1 MLDFSSNLTTGLNQ
15 GPRCDCSGSKSHM
28 TLLIHLSCWW
38 IPGFT
43 EVQSNLMN
51 FVFPVY
57 IVNCYLM
64 VIIGTMQ
71 CGLSFINIIVI
82 NVAVYLIVLF
92 IFYGTQK
99 LSNKISKPHS
109 EMTLGL
115 MIDLSVLCRVQLDLH
130 EPG

>member
-1 MLDFSSNLTTGLNQ
+1 
-15 GPRCDCSGSKSHM
+15 
-28 TLLIHLSCWW
+28 
-38 IPGFT
+38 
-43 EVQSNLMN
+43 MN

-71 CGLSFINIIVI
+71 CGLSFIIIVI